1 MKLVCIGDNI
11 KLSTSYVTAF
21 KQRRSVDMTIVHY
34 CIVKTET
41 VVITIHVTIF
51 LQEVMLMGAL
61 CVKSFIQI
69 IFRRNMLICNAIHT
83 YFHTGIPTYQ
93 NAFDR

>member
-1 MKLVCIGDNI
+1 M
-11 KLSTSYVTAF
+11 
-21 KQRRSVDMTIVHY
+21 
-34 CIVKTET
+34 
-41 VVITIHVTIF
+41 VITTVYVTIF

-69 IFRRNMLICNAIHT
+69 IFRRNMLLYTAIHTAIHT

>member
-1 MKLVCIGDNI
+1 
-11 KLSTSYVTAF
+11 
-21 KQRRSVDMTIVHY
+21 MTINHHY
-34 CIVKTET
+34 HIMKTET
-41 VVITIHVTIF
+41 VVTTVHVTIF
-51 LQEVMLMGAL
+51 LREVMLMGAL

-69 IFRRNMLICNAIHT
+69 IFRRNMLLGDAIHT

>member
-1 MKLVCIGDNI
+1 MEKKDLLEKMAASKKDSDQMLFKKLAELVKENDAKIGSLNSEI
-11 KLSTSYVTAF
+11 
-21 KQRRSVDMTIVHY
+21 QRLEKAV
-34 CIVKTET
+34 
-41 VVITIHVTIF
+41 
-51 LQEVMLMGAL
+51 MGAL

-69 IFRRNMLICNAIHT
+69 IFRRNMLLGYAIHT

>member
-11 KLSTSYVTAF
+11 KLSRSCVTAF
-21 KQRRSVDMTIVHY
+21 KQRRSVEMTIVHHH
-34 CIVKTET
+34 IMKTIT
-41 VVITIHVTIF
+41 VVTTVHVTIF

-61 CVKSFIQI
+61 CVKSFIEI
-69 IFRRNMLICNAIHT
+69 IFRRNMLLSPARHT